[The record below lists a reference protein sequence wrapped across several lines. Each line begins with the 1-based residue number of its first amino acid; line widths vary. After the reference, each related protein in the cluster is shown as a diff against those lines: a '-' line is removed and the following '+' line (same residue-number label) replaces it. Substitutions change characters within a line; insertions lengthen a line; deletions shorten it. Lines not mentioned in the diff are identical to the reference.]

1 MVESVYSIKDE
12 QERMYLAI
20 VALAVRLSLSGQ
32 TMRTT
37 EVLVFI
43 NSYFHFPYPYVS
55 VRGVFQAAYRRAR
68 EDQKD
73 AVATV
78 FRSKWGAPLC

>member
-1 MVESVYSIKDE
+1 MIETIKEKCEKVYQLI
-12 QERMYLAI
+12 I
-20 VALAVRLSLSGQ
+20 ALAVELYLSNR

-37 EVLVFI
+37 EVLEYI
-43 NSYFHFPYPYVS
+43 NSRVKFTHPYVS
-55 VRGVFQAAYRRAR
+55 VRGVFQAAHRRGNDF
-68 EDQKD
+68 EKD